1 MLEREV
7 LSPAGIGVETE
18 KRSSFGVAL
27 VIVGIDP
34 SRNGENATQP
44 SLWTIKEKKNKSST
58 GKIAGQISLPGE
70 TRKTAGESIGSNVGG
85 ALAEFTDNDFI
96 IGNNLFL
103 MPESSQIQG
112 KLFVNKNP
120 FVIVILMH
128 EGPLNRSIE
137 PVDKDEVSANGWM
150 TVEEIQKVDQR
161 KVRGFVRDIV
171 SLEASE
177 GLISEAI
184 SDYSHNPMKRIPVL
198 SILPQNFSSI
208 RRFYAEREMSQDII
222 PH

>member
-7 LSPAGIGVETE
+7 LSPVGIGVETE

-112 KLFVNKNP
+112 KLFVNRNP

-128 EGPLNRSIE
+128 EGHLDRSIE

-184 SDYSHNPMKRIPVL
+184 SDYSHNPMKRIPV
-198 SILPQNFSSI
+198 SRILPQNFSSI
-208 RRFYAEREMSQDII
+208 RRFYAQREMSQDII